1 MILKPLNNFG
11 FCFFFEVFGDSV
23 ILGASGCNSYI
34 TVLGLMYWLSQFITN
49 ITSVMT
55 SINFRYI

>member
-49 ITSVMT
+49 IIVS
-55 SINFRYI
+55 